1 LNNKATED
9 HHFSFIELSST
20 TLKGFSYQRLLEE
33 LAAKN
38 TQSDL
43 DTENSLA
50 KPEIKK
56 NTFSEGKSMSRETEN
71 KIIFRNICIWVPI
84 GLAIVLFFV
93 VYLTAFMNIPKS
105 TILYATY
112 VTNKSDRIN

>member
-1 LNNKATED
+1 M
-9 HHFSFIELSST
+9 
-20 TLKGFSYQRLLEE
+20 LEE
-33 LAAKN
+33 LSEKN
-38 TQSDL
+38 IQNDL
-43 DTENSLA
+43 DTENTVA
-50 KPEIKK
+50 NPEIKK
-56 NTFSEGKSMSRETEN
+56 NNVSASAGMSRETEN

-112 VTNKSDRIN
+112 VTNKSDRMN

>member
-1 LNNKATED
+1 
-9 HHFSFIELSST
+9 
-20 TLKGFSYQRLLEE
+20 
-33 LAAKN
+33 
-38 TQSDL
+38 
-43 DTENSLA
+43 
-50 KPEIKK
+50 
-56 NTFSEGKSMSRETEN
+56 MSRETEN

-112 VTNKSDRIN
+112 VTNKSDRMN